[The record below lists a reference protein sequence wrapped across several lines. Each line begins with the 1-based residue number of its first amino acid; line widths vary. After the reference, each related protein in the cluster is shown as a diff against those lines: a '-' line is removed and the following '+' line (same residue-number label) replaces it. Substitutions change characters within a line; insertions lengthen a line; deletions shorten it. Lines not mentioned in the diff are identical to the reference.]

1 MNTEIILKIQSAIVA
16 SNIDDVAASVKA
28 EIAKINTD
36 LQTDEDFAVAEKQ
49 VKELKEAETA
59 IKAAKEAALA
69 DAEDVRKLL
78 STADEIAALLAETRL
93 TLDKQVKAAKERVK
107 ADITGRCR
115 EALLAQI
122 NKADE
127 RIAATLRLVCT
138 PTEIN
143 ADIDAAVKGK
153 KTASGIETACAT
165 VLQTWTD
172 KIAEQE
178 KKLVARYEKIPAD
191 KLHLFTDISTVL
203 TAGDIDALIAE
214 RLAAEDE
221 RQAAE
226 KARIEAEAKAKA
238 EAEARAR
245 IEAEAR
251 EREQARAETPPA
263 EQKPVA
269 QEQQPEASQPL
280 PQDNGAE
287 QTDYIITLH
296 CALDQAK
303 AIAKRVK
310 DAYPQQ
316 FVKLKKGA

>member
-1 MNTEIILKIQSAIVA
+1 MQEIILKINSQVVA
-16 SNIDDVAASVKA
+16 SNLDDFAASVKA
-28 EIAKINTD
+28 EIAKIKTD
-36 LQTDEDFAVAEKQ
+36 LTTDEDFAAAERQ
-49 VKELKEAETA
+49 VKELKEAEAA

-78 STADEIAALLAETRL
+78 TTADEIAALLAETRL

-107 ADITGRCR
+107 GEITGRCR

-138 PTEIN
+138 QTEIN
-143 ADIDAAVKGK
+143 ADIDAAAKGK

-214 RLAAEDE
+214 RLAADE
-221 RQAAE
+221 ARQAAE
-226 KARIEAEAKAKA
+226 KARIEAAAKA
-238 EAEARAR
+238 EAEARAKAEAPEQTETAPQ
-245 IEAEAR
+245 IPPQEEGEAEDYRIVIHASLECAKDIAR
-251 EREQARAETPPA
+251 LVKER
-263 EQKPVA
+263 
-269 QEQQPEASQPL
+269 
-280 PQDNGAE
+280 
-287 QTDYIITLH
+287 
-296 CALDQAK
+296 
-303 AIAKRVK
+303 
-310 DAYPQQ
+310 YPKQ
-316 FVKLKKGA
+316 FVALKKGKGE

>member
-1 MNTEIILKIQSAIVA
+1 MQELILKIHSQIVE
-16 SNIDDVAASVKA
+16 SNLDAFAASVKA
-28 EIAKINTD
+28 EIAKIKTD
-36 LQTDEDFAVAEKQ
+36 LTTDEDFAAAEKQ

-78 STADEIAALLAETRL
+78 ATADEIAALLAETRL

-107 ADITGRCR
+107 GEITGRCR

-138 PTEIN
+138 QTEIN
-143 ADIDAAVKGK
+143 ADIDAAAKGK

-214 RLAAEDE
+214 RLTADE
-221 RQAAE
+221 ARQAAE
-226 KARIEAEAKAKA
+226 KARIEAAAKA
-238 EAEARAR
+238 EAEARAKAEAPEQTETAPQTPPQEEG
-245 IEAEAR
+245 EAEDYRIIIRASL
-251 EREQARAETPPA
+251 ARAKE
-263 EQKPVA
+263 
-269 QEQQPEASQPL
+269 
-280 PQDNGAE
+280 
-287 QTDYIITLH
+287 
-296 CALDQAK
+296 
-303 AIAKRVK
+303 IAGHIKER
-310 DAYPQQ
+310 YPQQ
-316 FVKLKKGA
+316 FVALKKGEGK

>member
-1 MNTEIILKIQSAIVA
+1 MQELILKIHSQIVE
-16 SNIDDVAASVKA
+16 SNLDAFAASVKA
-28 EIAKINTD
+28 EIAKIKTD
-36 LQTDEDFAVAEKQ
+36 LTTDEDFAAAERQ

-78 STADEIAALLAETRL
+78 ATADEIAALLAETRL

-107 ADITGRCR
+107 GDITGRCR

-138 PTEIN
+138 PAEIN
-143 ADIDAAVKGK
+143 ADIDAAAKGK

-191 KLHLFTDISTVL
+191 KLHLFSDIGTVL

-214 RLAAEDE
+214 RLAADE
-221 RQAAE
+221 ARQAAE
-226 KARIEAEAKAKA
+226 KARIEAAARA

-245 IEAEAR
+245 AEAR
-251 EREQARAETPPA
+251 EQTETAPQTTPQDEGEQGDYRIIIRASLARAKE
-263 EQKPVA
+263 
-269 QEQQPEASQPL
+269 
-280 PQDNGAE
+280 
-287 QTDYIITLH
+287 
-296 CALDQAK
+296 
-303 AIAKRVK
+303 IAGHIKER
-310 DAYPQQ
+310 YPQQ
-316 FVKLKKGA
+316 FVALKKGEGK

>member
-1 MNTEIILKIQSAIVA
+1 MQEIILKISSQVVA
-16 SNIDDVAASVKA
+16 SNLDDFADSVKA
-28 EIAKINTD
+28 EIAKIKTD

-49 VKELKEAETA
+49 VKELKEAEVA

-78 STADEIAALLAETRL
+78 ATADEIAALLAETRL

-122 NKADE
+122 NKADT

-143 ADIDAAVKGK
+143 ADIDAAAKGK

-191 KLHLFTDISTVL
+191 KHHLFTDLSTVL
-203 TAGDIDALIAE
+203 TAADIDALIAE

-226 KARIEAEAKAKA
+226 KARIEAAAKA

-251 EREQARAETPPA
+251 EREQARAETAPVA
-263 EQKPVA
+263 EQKPVE
-269 QEQQPEASQPL
+269 QEQQNVTPQPL
-280 PQDNGAE
+280 PQGDAE
-287 QTDYIITLH
+287 QADYIITLH
-296 CALDQAK
+296 CTLDQAK
-303 AIAKRVK
+303 AIAKHIK
-310 DAYPQQ
+310 DAYPQAFQ
-316 FVKLKKGA
+316 KLKRG

>member
-1 MNTEIILKIQSAIVA
+1 MQEIILKINSQVVA
-16 SNIDDVAASVKA
+16 SNLDDFAASVKA
-28 EIAKINTD
+28 EIAKIKTD
-36 LQTDEDFAVAEKQ
+36 LTTDEDFAAAERQ
-49 VKELKEAETA
+49 VKELKEAEAA

-78 STADEIAALLAETRL
+78 TTADEIAALLAETRL

-107 ADITGRCR
+107 GEITGRCR

-138 PTEIN
+138 QTEIN
-143 ADIDAAVKGK
+143 ADIDAAAKGK

-214 RLAAEDE
+214 RLAADE
-221 RQAAE
+221 ARQAAE
-226 KARIEAEAKAKA
+226 KARIEAAAKA
-238 EAEARAR
+238 EAEARAKAEAPEQTETAPQ
-245 IEAEAR
+245 IPPQEEGEAEDYRIVIHASLECAKDIAR
-251 EREQARAETPPA
+251 LVKER
-263 EQKPVA
+263 
-269 QEQQPEASQPL
+269 
-280 PQDNGAE
+280 
-287 QTDYIITLH
+287 
-296 CALDQAK
+296 
-303 AIAKRVK
+303 
-310 DAYPQQ
+310 YPQQ
-316 FVKLKKGA
+316 FVALKKGEGK

>member
-1 MNTEIILKIQSAIVA
+1 MQEIILKISSQVVA
-16 SNIDDVAASVKA
+16 SNLDDFAANVKA

-36 LQTDEDFAVAEKQ
+36 LQTDEDFAAAEKQ

-122 NKADE
+122 NKADT

-138 PTEIN
+138 PAEIN
-143 ADIDAAVKGK
+143 ADIDAAAKGK
-153 KTASGIETACAT
+153 KTASGIEAACAT

-191 KLHLFTDISTVL
+191 KHHLFTDLSTVL
-203 TAGDIDALIAE
+203 TAADIDALIAE
-214 RLAAEDE
+214 RLAADDE

-226 KARIEAEAKAKA
+226 KARIAAEAAAKA
-238 EAEARAR
+238 EAELREKIAAEERAKAGTAATT
-245 IEAEAR
+245 EP
-251 EREQARAETPPA
+251 QPTPEVA
-263 EQKPVA
+263 HDEPVL
-269 QEQQPEASQPL
+269 E
-280 PQDNGAE
+280 
-287 QTDYIITLH
+287 YIITVKMNTTLTN
-296 CALDQAK
+296 AK
-303 AIAKRVK
+303 AIANNLKNSLR
-310 DAYPQQ
+310 AEI
-316 FVKLKKGA
+316 KLNRGA

>member
-1 MNTEIILKIQSAIVA
+1 MQEIILKISSQVVA
-16 SNIDDVAASVKA
+16 SNLDDFAASVKA
-28 EIAKINTD
+28 EIAKIKTD

-49 VKELKEAETA
+49 VKELKEAESA

-78 STADEIAALLAETRL
+78 ATADEIAALLAETRL

-122 NKADE
+122 NKADT

-138 PTEIN
+138 RNEID
-143 ADIDAAVKGK
+143 ADIDAAAKGK

-214 RLAAEDE
+214 RLAADE
-221 RQAAE
+221 ARQAAE
-226 KARIEAEAKAKA
+226 RERIEARAKAEARA
-238 EAEARAR
+238 EAEAR
-245 IEAEAR
+245 
-251 EREQARAETPPA
+251 EQEQTPPTP
-263 EQKPVA
+263 QTT
-269 QEQQPEASQPL
+269 
-280 PQDNGAE
+280 PQDEGE
-287 QTDYIITLH
+287 QGEQGDYRIIIRASLER
-296 CALDQAK
+296 AK
-303 AIAKRVK
+303 AIASLVK
-310 DAYPQQ
+310 ERFPQQ
-316 FVKLKKGA
+316 FIALKKGKGE

>member
-1 MNTEIILKIQSAIVA
+1 MQEIILKVNAQVVA
-16 SNIDDVAASVKA
+16 SNLDDFAASIKA
-28 EIAKINTD
+28 EIARIKTD
-36 LQTDEDFAVAEKQ
+36 LTTDEDFAVAEKQ
-49 VKELKEAETA
+49 VKELKEAEVA

-78 STADEIAALLAETRL
+78 ATADEIAALLAETRL

-122 NKADE
+122 NKADT

-138 PTEIN
+138 RNEID
-143 ADIDAAVKGK
+143 ADIDAAAKGK

-214 RLAAEDE
+214 RLAADE
-221 RQAAE
+221 ARQAAE
-226 KARIEAEAKAKA
+226 KARIEAAAKA
-238 EAEARAR
+238 EAEARAKAEAPEQTETAPQ
-245 IEAEAR
+245 IPPQEEGEAEDYRIVIHASLECAKDIAR
-251 EREQARAETPPA
+251 LVKER
-263 EQKPVA
+263 
-269 QEQQPEASQPL
+269 
-280 PQDNGAE
+280 
-287 QTDYIITLH
+287 
-296 CALDQAK
+296 
-303 AIAKRVK
+303 
-310 DAYPQQ
+310 YPKQ
-316 FVKLKKGA
+316 FVALKKGAEK

>member
-1 MNTEIILKIQSAIVA
+1 MQELILKIHSQIVE
-16 SNIDDVAASVKA
+16 SNLDAFAASVKA
-28 EIAKINTD
+28 EIAKIKTD
-36 LQTDEDFAVAEKQ
+36 LTTDEDFAVAEKQ
-49 VKELKEAETA
+49 VKELKEAEAA

-78 STADEIAALLAETRL
+78 ATADEIAALLAETRL

-115 EALLAQI
+115 DALLGQL

-138 PTEIN
+138 RAEID
-143 ADIDAAVKGK
+143 ADIDAAAKGK

-178 KKLVARYEKIPAD
+178 KKLVARYEKIPVD

-214 RLAAEDE
+214 RLAADE
-221 RQAAE
+221 ARQAAE
-226 KARIEAEAKAKA
+226 KARIEAAAKA
-238 EAEARAR
+238 EAEARAKAEAPEQTETAPQ
-245 IEAEAR
+245 IPPQEEGEAEDYRIVIHASLECAKDIAR
-251 EREQARAETPPA
+251 LVKER
-263 EQKPVA
+263 
-269 QEQQPEASQPL
+269 
-280 PQDNGAE
+280 
-287 QTDYIITLH
+287 
-296 CALDQAK
+296 
-303 AIAKRVK
+303 
-310 DAYPQQ
+310 YPKQ
-316 FVKLKKGA
+316 FVALKKGKGE

>member
-1 MNTEIILKIQSAIVA
+1 MKEIILKISSQVVA
-16 SNIDDVAASVKA
+16 SNLDDFAANVKA

-36 LQTDEDFAVAEKQ
+36 LQTDEDFAAAEKQ

-78 STADEIAALLAETRL
+78 ATADEIAALLAETRL

-107 ADITGRCR
+107 TDITGRCR

-214 RLAAEDE
+214 RLAADDE
-221 RQAAE
+221 RQTAE
-226 KARIEAEAKAKA
+226 KARIEAEAAAKA
-238 EAEARAR
+238 EAELREKIA
-245 IEAEAR
+245 AE
-251 EREQARAETPPA
+251 ERTKAGTAATTEPQPMPEPTHD
-263 EQKPVA
+263 EPVL
-269 QEQQPEASQPL
+269 E
-280 PQDNGAE
+280 
-287 QTDYIITLH
+287 YIITVKMNTTLTN
-296 CALDQAK
+296 AK
-303 AIAKRVK
+303 AVANNLKNSLRAEI
-310 DAYPQQ
+310 
-316 FVKLKKGA
+316 KLNRGA

>member
-1 MNTEIILKIQSAIVA
+1 MKEIILKISSQVVA
-16 SNIDDVAASVKA
+16 SNLDDFAASVKA

-36 LQTDEDFAVAEKQ
+36 LQTDEDFAAAERQ
-49 VKELKEAETA
+49 VKELKEAEAA

-93 TLDKQVKAAKERVK
+93 TLDKKVKVAKERVK
-107 ADITGRCR
+107 TDITGRCR

-138 PTEIN
+138 PAEIN
-143 ADIDAAVKGK
+143 ADIDAAAKGK

-172 KIAEQE
+172 RISDQE
-178 KKLVARYEKIPAD
+178 KRLVARYEKIPAD

-214 RLAAEDE
+214 RLAADE
-221 RQAAE
+221 ARQAAE
-226 KARIEAEAKAKA
+226 KARIEAAAKA
-238 EAEARAR
+238 EAEARAKAEAPEQTETAPQ
-245 IEAEAR
+245 IPPQEEGEAEDYRIVIHASLECAKDIAR
-251 EREQARAETPPA
+251 LVKER
-263 EQKPVA
+263 
-269 QEQQPEASQPL
+269 
-280 PQDNGAE
+280 
-287 QTDYIITLH
+287 
-296 CALDQAK
+296 
-303 AIAKRVK
+303 
-310 DAYPQQ
+310 YPKQ
-316 FVKLKKGA
+316 FVALKKGKGE

>member
-1 MNTEIILKIQSAIVA
+1 MKEIILKINSQVVA
-16 SNIDDVAASVKA
+16 SNLDDFAANVKA

-36 LQTDEDFAVAEKQ
+36 LQTDEDFAAAEKQ
-49 VKELKEAETA
+49 VKELKEAEAA

-78 STADEIAALLAETRL
+78 ATADEIAALLAETRL

-107 ADITGRCR
+107 TDITGRCR

-143 ADIDAAVKGK
+143 ADIDAAAKGK

-191 KLHLFTDISTVL
+191 KHHLFTDLSTVL
-203 TAGDIDALIAE
+203 TAADIDALIAE

-226 KARIEAEAKAKA
+226 KARIEAAAKA

-245 IEAEAR
+245 AEAR
-251 EREQARAETPPA
+251 EQEQTPPA
-263 EQKPVA
+263 PQTT
-269 QEQQPEASQPL
+269 
-280 PQDNGAE
+280 PQDEGGQGE
-287 QTDYIITLH
+287 QGDYRIVIHASL
-296 CALDQAK
+296 ARAK
-303 AIAKRVK
+303 DIARLVK
-310 DAYPQQ
+310 ERYPKQ
-316 FVKLKKGA
+316 FVALKKGAEK

>member
-1 MNTEIILKIQSAIVA
+1 MQEIILKISSQVVA
-16 SNIDDVAASVKA
+16 SNLDDFAASVKA
-28 EIAKINTD
+28 EIARIKTD

-49 VKELKEAETA
+49 VKELKEAEVA
-59 IKAAKEAALA
+59 IKEAKEAALA

-78 STADEIAALLAETRL
+78 ATADEIAALLAETRL

-226 KARIEAEAKAKA
+226 KARIEAAARA

-245 IEAEAR
+245 AEAR
-251 EREQARAETPPA
+251 EQEQTPPA
-263 EQKPVA
+263 PQTT
-269 QEQQPEASQPL
+269 
-280 PQDNGAE
+280 PQDEGE
-287 QTDYIITLH
+287 QGEQGDYRIVIHTSLE
-296 CALDQAK
+296 CAKD
-303 AIAKRVK
+303 IARLVK
-310 DAYPQQ
+310 ERYPKQ
-316 FVKLKKGA
+316 FVALKKGAEK

>member
-1 MNTEIILKIQSAIVA
+1 MKEIILKISSQVVA
-16 SNIDDVAASVKA
+16 SNLDDFAANVKA

-36 LQTDEDFAVAEKQ
+36 LQTDEDFAAAEKQ

-78 STADEIAALLAETRL
+78 ATADEIAALLAETRL

-107 ADITGRCR
+107 TDITGRCR

-138 PTEIN
+138 PTEIK
-143 ADIDAAVKGK
+143 ADIDAAAKGK
-153 KTASGIETACAT
+153 KTASGIETSCAT

-203 TAGDIDALIAE
+203 TAGDIEALIAE
-214 RLAAEDE
+214 RLAADDE
-221 RQAAE
+221 RQTAE
-226 KARIEAEAKAKA
+226 KARIEAEAAAKA
-238 EAEARAR
+238 EAELREKIA
-245 IEAEAR
+245 AE
-251 EREQARAETPPA
+251 ERTKAGTAATTEPQPMPEPTHD
-263 EQKPVA
+263 EPVL
-269 QEQQPEASQPL
+269 E
-280 PQDNGAE
+280 
-287 QTDYIITLH
+287 YIITVKMNTTLTN
-296 CALDQAK
+296 AK
-303 AIAKRVK
+303 AVANNLKNSLRAEI
-310 DAYPQQ
+310 
-316 FVKLKKGA
+316 KLNRGA

>member
-1 MNTEIILKIQSAIVA
+1 MQEIILKINSQVVA
-16 SNIDDVAASVKA
+16 SNLDDFAASVKA
-28 EIAKINTD
+28 EIAKIKTD
-36 LQTDEDFAVAEKQ
+36 LTTDEDFAAAERQ
-49 VKELKEAETA
+49 VKELKEAEAA

-78 STADEIAALLAETRL
+78 TTADEIAALLAETRL

-107 ADITGRCR
+107 GEITGRCR

-138 PTEIN
+138 QTEIN
-143 ADIDAAVKGK
+143 ADIDAAAKGK

-214 RLAAEDE
+214 RLAADE
-221 RQAAE
+221 ARQAAE
-226 KARIEAEAKAKA
+226 KARIEAAAKA
-238 EAEARAR
+238 EAEARAKAEAPEQTETAPQ
-245 IEAEAR
+245 IPPQEEGEAEDYRIVIHASLECAKDIAR
-251 EREQARAETPPA
+251 LVKER
-263 EQKPVA
+263 
-269 QEQQPEASQPL
+269 
-280 PQDNGAE
+280 
-287 QTDYIITLH
+287 
-296 CALDQAK
+296 
-303 AIAKRVK
+303 
-310 DAYPQQ
+310 YPKQ
-316 FVKLKKGA
+316 FVALKKGAEK

>member
-1 MNTEIILKIQSAIVA
+1 MQELILKIHSQIVE
-16 SNIDDVAASVKA
+16 SNLDDFAANVKA

-78 STADEIAALLAETRL
+78 TTADEIAALLAETRL

-107 ADITGRCR
+107 GEITGRCR

-138 PTEIN
+138 PAEIN
-143 ADIDAAVKGK
+143 ADIDAAAKGK

-191 KLHLFTDISTVL
+191 KLHLFSDISTVL
-203 TAGDIDALIAE
+203 TAADIDALIAE
-214 RLAAEDE
+214 RLAADE
-221 RQAAE
+221 ARQAAE
-226 KARIEAEAKAKA
+226 KARIEAAAKA
-238 EAEARAR
+238 EAEARAK
-245 IEAEAR
+245 AEAP
-251 EREQARAETPPA
+251 EQTPPA
-263 EQKPVA
+263 PQTT
-269 QEQQPEASQPL
+269 
-280 PQDNGAE
+280 PQDEGE
-287 QTDYIITLH
+287 QGEQGDYRIIIRASL
-296 CALDQAK
+296 ARAK
-303 AIAKRVK
+303 EIAGHIKER
-310 DAYPQQ
+310 YPQQ
-316 FVKLKKGA
+316 FVALKKGKGE

>member
-143 ADIDAAVKGK
+143 ADIDAAAKGK

-191 KLHLFTDISTVL
+191 KHHLFTDLSTVL
-203 TAGDIDALIAE
+203 TAADIDALIAE
-214 RLAAEDE
+214 RLAADE
-221 RQAAE
+221 ARQAAE
-226 KARIEAEAKAKA
+226 KARIEAAAKA

-263 EQKPVA
+263 EQ
-269 QEQQPEASQPL
+269 EQQNVTPQPL
-280 PQDNGAE
+280 PQDNAE
-287 QTDYIITLH
+287 QADYIITLH
-296 CALDQAK
+296 CTLDQAK

-316 FVKLKKGA
+316 FVALKKGKGE

>member
-1 MNTEIILKIQSAIVA
+1 MQEIILKINSQVVA
-16 SNIDDVAASVKA
+16 SNLDDFAANVKA

-78 STADEIAALLAETRL
+78 ATADEIAALLAETRL

-107 ADITGRCR
+107 GQITGRCR

-122 NKADE
+122 NKADA
-127 RIAATLRLVCT
+127 RIVATLRLVCT
-138 PTEIN
+138 PAEIN
-143 ADIDAAVKGK
+143 ADIDAAAKGK

-172 KIAEQE
+172 KIAAQE
-178 KKLVARYEKIPAD
+178 KELAARYEKIPAD

-214 RLAAEDE
+214 RLAADE
-221 RQAAE
+221 ARQAAE
-226 KARIEAEAKAKA
+226 KARIEAAAKA
-238 EAEARAR
+238 EAEARAK
-245 IEAEAR
+245 
-251 EREQARAETPPA
+251 AETP
-263 EQKPVA
+263 
-269 QEQQPEASQPL
+269 
-280 PQDNGAE
+280 E
-287 QTDYIITLH
+287 QTETPPQEEGEAEDYRIVIHASLE
-296 CALDQAK
+296 CAKD
-303 AIAKRVK
+303 IARLVK
-310 DAYPQQ
+310 ERYPKQ
-316 FVKLKKGA
+316 FVALKKGAEE

>member
-1 MNTEIILKIQSAIVA
+1 MKEIILKISSQVVA
-16 SNIDDVAASVKA
+16 SNLDDFAANVKA

-36 LQTDEDFAVAEKQ
+36 LQTDEDFAAAEKQ

-78 STADEIAALLAETRL
+78 ATADEIAALLAETRL

-107 ADITGRCR
+107 TDITGRCR

-138 PTEIN
+138 PTEIK
-143 ADIDAAVKGK
+143 ADIDAAAKGK

-203 TAGDIDALIAE
+203 TAGDIEALIAE
-214 RLAAEDE
+214 RLAADDE
-221 RQAAE
+221 RQTAE
-226 KARIEAEAKAKA
+226 KARIEAEAAAKA
-238 EAEARAR
+238 EAELREKIA
-245 IEAEAR
+245 AE
-251 EREQARAETPPA
+251 ERTKAGTAATTEPQPMPEPTHD
-263 EQKPVA
+263 EPVL
-269 QEQQPEASQPL
+269 E
-280 PQDNGAE
+280 
-287 QTDYIITLH
+287 YIITVKMNTTLTN
-296 CALDQAK
+296 AK
-303 AIAKRVK
+303 AVANNLKNSLRAEI
-310 DAYPQQ
+310 
-316 FVKLKKGA
+316 KLNRGA

>member
-1 MNTEIILKIQSAIVA
+1 MQELILKIHSQIVE
-16 SNIDDVAASVKA
+16 SNLDDFAANVKA

-78 STADEIAALLAETRL
+78 ATADEIAALLAETRL

-138 PTEIN
+138 PAEIN
-143 ADIDAAVKGK
+143 ADIDAAAKGK

-191 KLHLFTDISTVL
+191 KLHLFSDISTVL
-203 TAGDIDALIAE
+203 TAADIDALIAE
-214 RLAAEDE
+214 RLAADE
-221 RQAAE
+221 ARQAAE
-226 KARIEAEAKAKA
+226 KARIEAAAKA
-238 EAEARAR
+238 EAEARAK
-245 IEAEAR
+245 AEAP
-251 EREQARAETPPA
+251 EQTPPA
-263 EQKPVA
+263 PQTT
-269 QEQQPEASQPL
+269 
-280 PQDNGAE
+280 PQDEGE
-287 QTDYIITLH
+287 QGEQGDYRIIIRASL
-296 CALDQAK
+296 ARAK
-303 AIAKRVK
+303 EIAGHIKER
-310 DAYPQQ
+310 YPQQ
-316 FVKLKKGA
+316 FVALKKGKGE

>member
-1 MNTEIILKIQSAIVA
+1 MQEIILKISSQVVA
-16 SNIDDVAASVKA
+16 SNLDDFAANVKA

-36 LQTDEDFAVAEKQ
+36 LQTDEDFAAAEKQ

-122 NKADE
+122 NKADT

-138 PTEIN
+138 PAEIN
-143 ADIDAAVKGK
+143 ADIDAAAKGK
-153 KTASGIETACAT
+153 KTASGIEAACAT

-191 KLHLFTDISTVL
+191 KHHLFTDLSTVL
-203 TAGDIDALIAE
+203 TAADIDALIAE
-214 RLAAEDE
+214 RLAADDE

-226 KARIEAEAKAKA
+226 KARIAAEAAAKA
-238 EAEARAR
+238 EAELREKIAAEERAKAGTAATT
-245 IEAEAR
+245 EPQPMPEPTHD
-251 EREQARAETPPA
+251 E
-263 EQKPVA
+263 PVL
-269 QEQQPEASQPL
+269 E
-280 PQDNGAE
+280 
-287 QTDYIITLH
+287 YIITVKMNTTLTN
-296 CALDQAK
+296 AK
-303 AIAKRVK
+303 AVANNLKNSLRAEI
-310 DAYPQQ
+310 
-316 FVKLKKGA
+316 KLNRGA

>member
-1 MNTEIILKIQSAIVA
+1 MQEIILKISSQVVA
-16 SNIDDVAASVKA
+16 SNLDDFAANVKA
-28 EIAKINTD
+28 EIAKIKTD
-36 LQTDEDFAVAEKQ
+36 LQTDEDFAAAEKQ

-107 ADITGRCR
+107 GEITERCR

-122 NKADE
+122 NKADT

-143 ADIDAAVKGK
+143 ADIDAAAKGK

-226 KARIEAEAKAKA
+226 KARIEAAARA

-245 IEAEAR
+245 AEAR
-251 EREQARAETPPA
+251 EQEQTPPA
-263 EQKPVA
+263 PQTT
-269 QEQQPEASQPL
+269 
-280 PQDNGAE
+280 PQDEGE
-287 QTDYIITLH
+287 QGEQGDYRIVIHASL
-296 CALDQAK
+296 ARAK
-303 AIAKRVK
+303 DIARLVK
-310 DAYPQQ
+310 ERYPKQ
-316 FVKLKKGA
+316 FVALKKGAEK

>member
-1 MNTEIILKIQSAIVA
+1 MKEIILKISSQVVA
-16 SNIDDVAASVKA
+16 SNLDDFAANVKA

-107 ADITGRCR
+107 TDITGRCR

-143 ADIDAAVKGK
+143 ADIDAAAKGK

-191 KLHLFTDISTVL
+191 KHHLFTDLSTVL
-203 TAGDIDALIAE
+203 TAADIDALIAE

-226 KARIEAEAKAKA
+226 KARIEAAAKA
-238 EAEARAR
+238 EAEARAKA
-245 IEAEAR
+245 EAEAR
-251 EREQARAETPPA
+251 AKAEAEARAKA
-263 EQKPVA
+263 EAP
-269 QEQQPEASQPL
+269 
-280 PQDNGAE
+280 E
-287 QTDYIITLH
+287 QTETTPQIPPQEEGEAENYRIVIHASL
-296 CALDQAK
+296 ARAK
-303 AIAKRVK
+303 DIARLVK
-310 DAYPQQ
+310 ERYPKQ
-316 FVKLKKGA
+316 FVALKKGKGE